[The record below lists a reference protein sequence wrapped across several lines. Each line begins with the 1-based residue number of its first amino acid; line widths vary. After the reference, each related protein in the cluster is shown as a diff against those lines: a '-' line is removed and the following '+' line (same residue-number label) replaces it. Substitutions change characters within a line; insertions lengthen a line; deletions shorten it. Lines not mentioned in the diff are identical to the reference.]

1 MNNTV
6 RKRKTTQPIVSDNE
20 KQTSVFKNW
29 WNKAFGIRSMAVA
42 IVIGLLLYKVISLD
56 AGYQWV
62 WKDLLVGNWKYIQI
76 HRKANIEERNQMKLG
91 FDYAYLNYIKKNT
104 PEDAVILFPSKAH
117 ITEQNGKQKLSNNV
131 TSKNWMTHF
140 VYPRTALYKDEKD
153 TNPLYDKV
161 THIAIVAGHG
171 YEDLEYEVKEKQ
183 AFTVLPKKRPNH

>member
-29 WNKAFGIRSMAVA
+29 WSKAFGLRSMAVA